1 MPSSFVTA
9 TVRYLIPTGSKPIYI
24 ASQGGA
30 DAALNI
36 GAEFEDRNVDIYN
49 ARALESPTSLDREG
63 FELRNQATLIE
74 DFYQIEQV
82 RESYD
87 SEVIA
92 LVLSATGA
100 QEAMVFDHTLR
111 SDSRAVRGIQNTR
124 EPASVIHNDYSDN
137 SARKR
142 LTDLLPA
149 GEAKRRL
156 QRRFA
161 IVNVWRSINGV
172 ILDSALACCDA
183 RSIADEE
190 LIASERR
197 AAERVG
203 ELQLVSWGKTHRWY
217 YFPHMQPDETLL
229 IKTFDSSLDGRARR
243 SVHTAFHD
251 PSAPVDVPARE
262 SIESR
267 LLVFFE

>member
-1 MPSSFVTA
+1 MTSSFVTA

-36 GAEFEDRNVDIYN
+36 GAEFEDRDVDIHN
-49 ARALESPTSLDREG
+49 ARELENATSLDREG
-63 FELRNQATLIE
+63 FELHAHATGIE
-74 DFYQIEQV
+74 DFYKIEQV
-82 RESYD
+82 QASYD
-87 SEVIA
+87 REIIA

-100 QEAMVFDHTLR
+100 EDAMVFDHTLR
-111 SDSRAVRGIQNTR
+111 SDSRAIRGTQNTR
-124 EPASVIHNDYSDN
+124 EPASVIHNDYSDD

-142 LTDLLPA
+142 LTDLLPTDQ
-149 GEAKRRL
+149 AKARL
-156 QRRFA
+156 QKRFA
-161 IVNVWRSINGV
+161 IVNVWRSIKGT
-172 ILDSALACCDA
+172 IFDSALACCDA
-183 RSIADEE
+183 RSLADND

-203 ELQLVSWGKTHRWY
+203 ELQLVRWNSSHRWF
-217 YFPHMQPDETLL
+217 YFPRMQQDEALL
-229 IKTFDSSLDGRARR
+229 IKTYDSAVDGRARR

-251 PSAPVDVPARE
+251 STAPVDAPARE